1 MGRGNQKGGKK
12 HKRGKKD
19 GYVTKALRLK
29 EEGQEYAQITACKG
43 NCRFDVKCFDG
54 TDRIAI
60 LCGKMRKRV
69 FVNMQDIVLVSI
81 RDFQD
86 DKCDIIDLYGDT
98 HVHQLK
104 SGNHIPDFITKNDL
118 HIEPT
123 TLGELDVSSVDLQFI
138 DIIDQFEP
146 YGLENLKPIFKIAE
160 SKGAI

>member
-1 MGRGNQKGGKK
+1 MGRGNQNGGKK

-54 TDRIAI
+54 KDRIAI

-104 SGNHIPDFITKNDL
+104 SGNHIPDFITKNEENEFCEEIDGGIEFSMDVPEEDESSSESEDIDL
-118 HIEPT
+118 E
-123 TLGELDVSSVDLQFI
+123 
-138 DIIDQFEP
+138 DI
-146 YGLENLKPIFKIAE
+146 
-160 SKGAI
+160 